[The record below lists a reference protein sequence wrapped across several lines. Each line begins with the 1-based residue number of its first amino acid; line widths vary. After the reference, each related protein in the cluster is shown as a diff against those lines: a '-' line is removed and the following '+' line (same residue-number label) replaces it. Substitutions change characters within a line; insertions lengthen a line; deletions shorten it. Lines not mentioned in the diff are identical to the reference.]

1 MIPQETT
8 MEPDDL
14 NAALVALRDS
24 LGDLA
29 TLNDIIIS
37 IRRNADRLLDPLTSV
52 LQETRNAIDRTL
64 SVLEERPYAR
74 CPSHPSARCNM
85 TQ

>member
-1 MIPQETT
+1 M
-8 MEPDDL
+8 PDTDL
-14 NAALVALRDS
+14 DAALSALRDS

-52 LQETRNAIDRTL
+52 LHEARNAIDRTL
-64 SVLEERPYAR
+64 SVLEDRP
-74 CPSHPSARCNM
+74 
-85 TQ
+85 